1 MDARFTRNAA
11 GGGSVGYDRH
21 RVFARPG
28 RGDGSSCLNGRP
40 SAGYLRGMSMRRFLG
55 LMLAGSIFPAAPAAA
70 QEAEVPY
77 WASIRAPEVNMR
89 AGPGEDYRISW
100 VYRRPQLPIKVL
112 RLKEGWRLVQDPD
125 GAQGWMLARFLTRQ
139 RGGYITGKDHAE
151 MRESAEAGAKLL
163 WRLEPGVTGLL
174 GECQNGWCAFSVG
187 ERKGYVEQ
195 ARIWGA
201 GEP

>member
-1 MDARFTRNAA
+1 MFK
-11 GGGSVGYDRH
+11 
-21 RVFARPG
+21 P
-28 RGDGSSCLNGRP
+28 
-40 SAGYLRGMSMRRFLG
+40 RFLA
-55 LMLAGSIFPAAPAAA
+55 LMLAGSILPAAPAFA
-70 QEAEVPY
+70 QDAEVPY

-139 RGGYITGKDHAE
+139 RGGYITGKGTAD
-151 MRESAEAGAKLL
+151 MRESGEAGAKLL

-174 GECQNGWCAFSVG
+174 GDCQNGWCAFSVG
-187 ERKGYVEQ
+187 ERKGFVEQ